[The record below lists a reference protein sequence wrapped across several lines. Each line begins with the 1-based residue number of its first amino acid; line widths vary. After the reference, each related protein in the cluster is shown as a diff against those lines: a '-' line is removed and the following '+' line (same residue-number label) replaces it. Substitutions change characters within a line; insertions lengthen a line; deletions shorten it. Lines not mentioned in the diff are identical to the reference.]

1 MCYAGKC
8 FYCIKVETG
17 SMIFAVINMV
27 ITSLLII
34 GIIIGTIIF
43 NVTLYKAQHPTDV
56 AILDNVYQYMDKGSQ
71 NSRDVLIINAILGG
85 SVFIIIL
92 HFAFSAVLINGLS
105 KKFTMFPSCLNCVKV
120 ETGSVIFTIINYIF
134 YALYTVSYAA
144 LFVFAYVT
152 LRQPEHRGNNEYV
165 CIVALL
171 IFILFQFYL
180 FIHLMTLHCF
190 YFLYNSTNSLGQRTR
205 VQRIF

>member
-1 MCYAGKC
+1 
-8 FYCIKVETG
+8 
-17 SMIFAVINMV
+17 MIFAVINMV

-105 KKFTMFPSCLNCVKV
+105 KQKSEQVKIFFIYGV
-120 ETGSVIFTIINYIF
+120 FINVLSYGVFAILPILVIIPLIFTSILVMIYMTYTKMENMKAYGLVVNNYRVP
-134 YALYTVSYAA
+134 LVAA
-144 LFVFAYVT
+144 
-152 LRQPEHRGNNEYV
+152 
-165 CIVALL
+165 
-171 IFILFQFYL
+171 
-180 FIHLMTLHCF
+180 
-190 YFLYNSTNSLGQRTR
+190 
-205 VQRIF
+205 

>member
-1 MCYAGKC
+1 
-8 FYCIKVETG
+8 
-17 SMIFAVINMV
+17 MIFAVINMV

-56 AILDNVYQYMDKGSQ
+56 AILDNVYQYYKGSQ

-105 KKFTMFPSCLNCVKV
+105 KQKSEQVKIFFIYGV
-120 ETGSVIFTIINYIF
+120 FINVLSYGVFAILPILVFIPLIFTSILVMIYMTYTKMENMKAYGLVVNNYRVP
-134 YALYTVSYAA
+134 LVAA
-144 LFVFAYVT
+144 
-152 LRQPEHRGNNEYV
+152 
-165 CIVALL
+165 
-171 IFILFQFYL
+171 
-180 FIHLMTLHCF
+180 
-190 YFLYNSTNSLGQRTR
+190 
-205 VQRIF
+205 